1 MLAAEFSNYQRG
13 DKCIDNI
20 RPVTQWQWTI
30 RKFSVCFIQ
39 NSRKHETQEYAGLFC
54 LSVSFKSLDE
64 KENKLTGDVGLVEL
78 VEYKQLE
85 LGGLGILDTPCHC
98 CHPSSNFFVS
108 SSFLSSQLKCLWFLL
123 LKASLF
129 FYWPNWSGIDQK
141 GRWTNSDFPT
151 FAPFS
156 MSSLLLE
163 SFSVT
168 FCFRNHLL
176 NIFLFSHFDHFCP
189 ASADILTSFL
199 CSEQNFSDVSVLSDI
214 LDLSLSAD
222 WIVVVLPDD
231 PLHFLSDHKSRL
243 NFKGH

>member
-1 MLAAEFSNYQRG
+1 MSTYQHWQHQWLRHFDPFLFLVLAAEFSNYQRG

-20 RPVTQWQWTI
+20 RPVTQWQWTL

-39 NSRKHETQEYAGLFC
+39 NNRKHETQEYAGLFC

-64 KENKLTGDVGLVEL
+64 RESKLTGDVGLVEL
-78 VEYKQLE
+78 VQYKQLE

-141 GRWTNSDFPT
+141 GWWTNSDFPT
-151 FAPFS
+151 LAPFYVFP
-156 MSSLLLE
+156 SSEVL
-163 SFSVT
+163 FS
-168 FCFRNHLL
+168 N
-176 NIFLFSHFDHFCP
+176 FLF
-189 ASADILTSFL
+189 LK
-199 CSEQNFSDVSVLSDI
+199 
-214 LDLSLSAD
+214 
-222 WIVVVLPDD
+222 
-231 PLHFLSDHKSRL
+231 PLVEYIPF
-243 NFKGH
+243 